1 MDIDRNTRI
10 LTSILVFCYIS
21 EPTASGVTVGWGWGW
36 TVSGVRGDRRSEVA
50 AAGRSDLTIQMLHWG
65 AAKN

>member
-1 MDIDRNTRI
+1 MA
-10 LTSILVFCYIS
+10 LLWV
-21 EPTASGVTVGWGWGW
+21 GVGVGLYL
-36 TVSGVRGDRRSEVA
+36 GVRGDRRSEVA